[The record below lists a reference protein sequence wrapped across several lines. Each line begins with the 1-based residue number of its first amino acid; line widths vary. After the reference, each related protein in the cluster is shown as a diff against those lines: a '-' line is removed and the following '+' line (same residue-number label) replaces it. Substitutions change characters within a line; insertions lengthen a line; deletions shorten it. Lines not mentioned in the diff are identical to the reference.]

1 MLILACS
8 AHIFFSYMDGLYC
21 FRHSKWTKLLS
32 PTSLSFSL
40 FSCQQLVGTHVLP
53 ASSAWALSAGF
64 QLPCSQSRA
73 QAQMEL
79 VWLRLL
85 LPVLLCVSLVA
96 YLYSILWLRPER
108 LRQKLRSQGVKGPKP
123 SFLFGNIQ
131 EMRRIQQQLTESHQE
146 QEAGITDRFS
156 SNYVATLFPYFLH
169 WSRVYG
175 MLRNTL
181 AESLS
186 IRFQMSILLWILF
199 REVFL
204 LTYFL

>member
-1 MLILACS
+1 
-8 AHIFFSYMDGLYC
+8 
-21 FRHSKWTKLLS
+21 
-32 PTSLSFSL
+32 
-40 FSCQQLVGTHVLP
+40 
-53 ASSAWALSAGF
+53 
-64 QLPCSQSRA
+64 
-73 QAQMEL
+73 MEL

-131 EMRRIQQQLTESHQE
+131 EMRRIQQQLTESRQE

-169 WSRVYG
+169 WRVYG
-175 MLRNTL
+175 MLHKTL

-199 REVFL
+199 RSVFL

>member
-1 MLILACS
+1 
-8 AHIFFSYMDGLYC
+8 
-21 FRHSKWTKLLS
+21 
-32 PTSLSFSL
+32 
-40 FSCQQLVGTHVLP
+40 
-53 ASSAWALSAGF
+53 
-64 QLPCSQSRA
+64 
-73 QAQMEL
+73 MEL

-131 EMRRIQQQLTESHQE
+131 EMRRIQQQLTESRQE

-175 MLRNTL
+175 SIYLYSTGSIHALFVTDPDMVKELANCKSLELGKPIQQQQQQHSLFSQASWGRLEMKPERNKFKVQ
-181 AESLS
+181 AH
-186 IRFQMSILLWILF
+186 
-199 REVFL
+199 
-204 LTYFL
+204 

>member
-1 MLILACS
+1 MCYLLTVRE
-8 AHIFFSYMDGLYC
+8 LYLQ
-21 FRHSKWTKLLS
+21 T
-32 PTSLSFSL
+32 
-40 FSCQQLVGTHVLP
+40 
-53 ASSAWALSAGF
+53 AGF

-73 QAQMEL
+73 QAQMEPGFSL
-79 VWLRLL
+79 LRWLRLL
-85 LPVLLCVSLVA
+85 LPVLLCVSLLVA

-108 LRQKLRSQGVKGPKP
+108 LRQKLRSQGVKGAKP

-199 REVFL
+199 RVVFL

>member
-1 MLILACS
+1 MCYLLTVRE
-8 AHIFFSYMDGLYC
+8 LYLQ
-21 FRHSKWTKLLS
+21 T
-32 PTSLSFSL
+32 
-40 FSCQQLVGTHVLP
+40 
-53 ASSAWALSAGF
+53 AGF

-73 QAQMEL
+73 QAQMEPGFSL
-79 VWLRLL
+79 LRWLRLL
-85 LPVLLCVSLVA
+85 LPVLLCVSLLVA

-131 EMRRIQQQLTESHQE
+131 EMRRIQQQLTESRQE

-175 MLRNTL
+175 MLHKTL

-199 REVFL
+199 RSVFL